1 MIKKNILYSH
11 APSSYRSKHVKSK
24 IKWSGNIIY
33 KHTGY
38 SNKKLHFILRTGG
51 VTFSLKICM
60 SFFVETHT
68 PFCSTH
74 IKGLRRKFIR
84 KIYSCNSYRF
94 HSPHIFALFNSFLL
108 MQCYCIFFL
117 TKCISSF
124 LHSIPNLISIHEGI
138 QRLIFLKMGKPW
150 NIKNNHHKLAKS

>member
-1 MIKKNILYSH
+1 MIILSYRNIYTIDKNILYSYL
-11 APSSYRSKHVKSK
+11 PSSYGLKHVKSK

-38 SNKKLHFILRTGG
+38 SNKKLHFIPRTGG

-68 PFCSTH
+68 HTPFSSTH
-74 IKGLRRKFIR
+74 IKGLRTKFIR
-84 KIYSCNSYRF
+84 NIYSCNSYLF
-94 HSPHIFALFNSFLL
+94 HSPHIFALFKSFLL

-124 LHSIPNLISIHEGI
+124 LHLIPNLISIHEGI
-138 QRLIFLKMGKPW
+138 Q
-150 NIKNNHHKLAKS
+150 

>member
-11 APSSYRSKHVKSK
+11 VPSSYGLKHVKSK

-74 IKGLRRKFIR
+74 IKGLRTKIHPKDILMQFI
-84 KIYSCNSYRF
+84 SVSFPSYF
-94 HSPHIFALFNSFLL
+94 CIIKQLSVNAMLLHILFN
-108 MQCYCIFFL
+108 QVHKQFL
-117 TKCISSF
+117 TFNSEFDFYSWRHTMTHF
-124 LHSIPNLISIHEGI
+124 SQNG
-138 QRLIFLKMGKPW
+138 
-150 NIKNNHHKLAKS
+150 

>member
-11 APSSYRSKHVKSK
+11 VPSSYGLKHVKSK

-68 PFCSTH
+68 HRFVVH
-74 IKGLRRKFIR
+74 I
-84 KIYSCNSYRF
+84 
-94 HSPHIFALFNSFLL
+94 
-108 MQCYCIFFL
+108 
-117 TKCISSF
+117 
-124 LHSIPNLISIHEGI
+124 
-138 QRLIFLKMGKPW
+138 
-150 NIKNNHHKLAKS
+150 